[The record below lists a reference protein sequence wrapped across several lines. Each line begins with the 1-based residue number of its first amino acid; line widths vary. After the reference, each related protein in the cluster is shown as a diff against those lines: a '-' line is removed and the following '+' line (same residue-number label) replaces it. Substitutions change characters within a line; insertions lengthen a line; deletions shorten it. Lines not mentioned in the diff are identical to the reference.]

1 MFQPL
6 KGHYQ
11 GVRTVTDIC
20 TYMHTSCTSVHR
32 ECEAVYDDTG
42 VGSQCYAV
50 KGSDV
55 SSVYIFIFFGQKHD
69 DCQSLL
75 FTN

>member
-20 TYMHTSCTSVHR
+20 TYMHTSSTSVHR

-42 VGSQCYAV
+42 VRCQFYVV

-55 SSVYIFIFFGQKHD
+55 
-69 DCQSLL
+69 
-75 FTN
+75 